1 MFSVWKQTVVSSVT
15 FNANADW
22 LQKHYLQ
29 ATNYVE
35 VVTIFGD
42 QNTYFSFIYNALFS
56 KIKAHIAEE

>member
-22 LQKHYLQ
+22 LQKHLQ

-42 QNTYFSFIYNALFS
+42 LNTYFSFIYNALFS